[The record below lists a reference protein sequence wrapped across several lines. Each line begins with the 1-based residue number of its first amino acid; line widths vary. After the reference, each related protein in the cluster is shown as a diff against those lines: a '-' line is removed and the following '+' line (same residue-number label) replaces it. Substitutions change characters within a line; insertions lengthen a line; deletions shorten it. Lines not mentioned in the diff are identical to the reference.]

1 MKLRWLMLF
10 TLIAGFALGCGQGPY
25 PGPQDAGDVELELQ
39 AGGWIYVPVDEIQT
53 FEAGD
58 NGTMVWTDDG
68 SFVVQEAPGA
78 IREKM
83 QEARRQL

>member
-1 MKLRWLMLF
+1 MKLGWLMLC
-10 TLIAGFALGCGQGPY
+10 AMVAAFALGCGQGPY
-25 PGPQDAGDVELELQ
+25 PGPQDPGDVELELQ

-53 FEAGD
+53 FERGD
-58 NGTMVWTDDG
+58 NGTLVWTDDG
-68 SFVVQEAPGA
+68 SFVVLDEPGS